1 MLAFL
6 LQRTL
11 DRTMHYALRENEEKK
26 KKSLME
32 EIMSYFTRLQDCF
45 HVGAT
50 SVVCIRNIL
59 QGVATYVVIA

>member
-1 MLAFL
+1 
-6 LQRTL
+6 
-11 DRTMHYALRENEEKK
+11 MHYALRENEEKK

-59 QGVATYVVIA
+59 QGVATYVVVA

>member
-1 MLAFL
+1 
-6 LQRTL
+6 
-11 DRTMHYALRENEEKK
+11 MHYALRENEEKKKK

-59 QGVATYVVIA
+59 QGVATYVVVA